1 MTYRNSEGYS
11 DPSAGKAL
19 ANIAR
24 DSRRE
29 QRKFERKQAKENYE
43 LLCRQFKRAAEEYG
57 FEFPGQIWLRDIKS
71 GFIYKS
77 NKGGERDEDRK
88 SN

>member
-29 QRKFERKQAKENYE
+29 QKRLERLERMQAQEDYE
-43 LLCRQFKRAAEEYG
+43 HLCRQFKRMAEEYG
-57 FEFPGQIWLRDIKS
+57 FEFPGQIWLRNTKS
-71 GFIYKS
+71 GFIFK
-77 NKGGERDEDRK
+77 NG
-88 SN
+88 

>member
-29 QRKFERKQAKENYE
+29 QKRLERIQAQEDYE
-43 LLCRQFKRAAEEYG
+43 HLCRQFKRMAEEYG
-57 FEFPGQIWLRDIKS
+57 FEFPGQIWLRNTKS
-71 GFIYKS
+71 GFIFK
-77 NKGGERDEDRK
+77 NG
-88 SN
+88 